1 MNHGVTRGERGE
13 DVADAEGE
21 RIIPRGNE
29 PNDAERVILRARR
42 GEHRQ
47 GAAVALVAQGVGG
60 ALTIEARAIVEVH
73 DLVIGVGAGL
83 AVFGLDEVKDGVL
96 VLAQSLVEAEE
107 HAAALGEARVAP
119 DLLCGAGVRDCGL
132 DVGCGRGGESK
143 EFLAGPG
150 GYRDVRG
157 AGAAHVASRCGVE
170 DRAQASGE
178 FSGKRGRAKGFH
190 KFPY

>member
-29 PNDAERVILRARR
+29 PHDAERVILRARL
-42 GEHRQ
+42 GKHRQ
-47 GAAVALVAQGVGG
+47 GAAVVLVAQGVGG
-60 ALTIEARAIVEVH
+60 ALTIKARAIVEVH

-96 VLAQSLVEAEE
+96 VRAQGLVEAEE
-107 HAAALGEARVAP
+107 HAAALGETRVAP
-119 DLLCGAGVRDCGL
+119 DLLCGAGVRDGGL
-132 DVGCGRGGESK
+132 DVGCSRGGKGK

-150 GYRDVRG
+150 GYRDMRG
-157 AGAAHVASRCGVE
+157 AGAAHIAGGCRVE

-178 FSGKRGRAKGFH
+178 FSGKRGGAKGFH
-190 KFPY
+190 KIPY